1 VAIRIAEALAILLA
15 GTGLLLL
22 VFARIRRTKTV
33 DEVPSPPLE
42 GRRVFLNRVMFGSL
56 AIFAVAF
63 GGASIAWLWPGAP
76 RRGTYG
82 TKIVAGKLNDLL
94 DQIKLYKL
102 PIYNVAGRFYLVKYE
117 TSDPKNLYV
126 QAGVVAGG
134 LMALSQKCSH
144 LGCRVPFCA
153 TSQFFECPCHDAR
166 FNMAGE
172 VRNGPAPA
180 GLWRFK
186 IEITNDGSVVVDTST
201 RLAQPPRGTDTTGQQ
216 QAGAFCVTD

>member
-1 VAIRIAEALAILLA
+1 MAIRVAEALGVLLA
-15 GTGLLLL
+15 GTGVVLL
-22 VFARIRRTKTV
+22 VLARVRGPTRT
-33 DEVPSPPLE
+33 DVPAQPPE
-42 GRRVFLNRVMFGSL
+42 TGRRAFLNRVMLGSL

-76 RRGTYG
+76 RHGTYG

-117 TSDPKNLYV
+117 TRDPNNLYV
-126 QAGVVAGG
+126 RAGVVAGG

-144 LGCRVPFCA
+144 LGCRVPFCP
-153 TSQFFECPCHDAR
+153 TSQWFECPCHDAR

-180 GLWRFK
+180 GLWRYA
-186 IEITNDGSVVVDTST
+186 IEVTSDGSVVVDTST
-201 RLAQPPRGTDTTGQQ
+201 RLAQPPLGTDTTGQQ
-216 QAGAFCVTD
+216 PAGAFCVR